1 MIQLSGQK
9 NSVESHFGFQEPP
22 FGVTPNPRFY
32 YTNTAYRDALT
43 EVAHGILAKKGL
55 MLVTGE
61 VGTGKTILLRKLMH
75 DLGATVKFIFISS
88 SQLSSNGIVDVVST
102 DLGLANKKTKV
113 EMGRDLTKYLLQR
126 ATTGQIVAL
135 LVDEAQ
141 NTSERGF
148 EGLCGFS
155 NLETDDEKLLQIV
168 LVGQPEL
175 LSILEKSSLR
185 QIKQRVAIQ
194 HTVTGLQT
202 RSELEHYIYHRLHVA
217 GYNGPEIFTQ
227 EALDAIWDYSAGT
240 PRLVN
245 ILCDN
250 SLTSA
255 CEAGTKSVS
264 DEVAI
269 KAAEKFRLKR
279 VAQLPNFV
287 DSEISSG
294 GVTHPGPTVEA
305 NGTDMATE
313 KLVERPIISPIPS
326 ETPSVRQPHSSVSE
340 GLSLD
345 TTEQPAQLPSRNEE
359 AGSGRSQG
367 QSAPTAEWA
376 IGSPRLETQ
385 TRSRKSFGL
394 RWKIA
399 GIFSA
404 LTLILSAVLIGT
416 VYRLTEGKLREQVD
430 KRALAVARN
439 LSDASAGYM
448 LSNDLLALNTLLR
461 KYTFPDGLAY
471 AFIRDSRGA
480 ITAHSLERFPPEL
493 QEGLSA
499 GGERVPWRRE
509 LSLQGRA
516 VYETNV
522 PVLDGQ
528 LGVVHVGFWGDAVE
542 KEIRRA
548 ILPLIAALGIVPLV
562 GMALSFFLAHWIAA
576 PIIRL
581 TKVTERIIEG
591 DLDASGEYPNSR
603 DEIGDLA
610 RSLERMRASLRAA
623 MLRLQRELDNEID
636 HKGHPQGKPS

>member
-135 LVDEAQ
+135 LIDEAQ

-313 KLVERPIISPIPS
+313 KWVERPIISPIPS
-326 ETPSVRQPHSSVSE
+326 ETPGVRQPHSFVSE

-345 TTEQPAQLPSRNEE
+345 TIEQPAQLPSRTEE

-416 VYRLTEGKLREQVD
+416 VYRLTEGQLREQVD

-471 AFIRDSRGA
+471 AFIRNSRGA

-562 GMALSFFLAHWIAA
+562 GVALSFFLAHRIAA

-603 DEIGDLA
+603 DEMGDLA
-610 RSLERMRASLRAA
+610 RSLERMRTSLRAA
-623 MLRLQRELDNEID
+623 MLRLQRELE
-636 HKGHPQGKPS
+636 

>member
-1 MIQLSGQK
+1 MIQLSGQN

-32 YTNTAYRDALT
+32 YKNTAYRNALA
-43 EVAHGILAKKGL
+43 EVAHGIVAKKGL

-75 DLGATVKFIFISS
+75 DLGATVKFIFVSS

-113 EMGRDLTKYLLQR
+113 EMGRDLTKYLLDR
-126 ATTGQIVAL
+126 ATTGQIAAL

-141 NTSERGF
+141 NTSDRGF
-148 EGLCGFS
+148 EGLCGLS

-175 LSILEKSSLR
+175 LSILDKPSLR

-202 RSELEHYIYHRLHVA
+202 KSELEHYIYHRLHVA

-227 EALDAIWDYSAGT
+227 EALDATWEYSAGT

-245 ILCDN
+245 VLCDN
-250 SLTSA
+250 SLTIA
-255 CEAGTKSVS
+255 YEAGTKSVS
-264 DEVAI
+264 GEMAM

-279 VAQLPNFV
+279 VGQLPNSV
-287 DSEISSG
+287 DSEIGSG
-294 GVTHPGPTVEA
+294 GITQIGPTAAV
-305 NGTDMATE
+305 NGTETAKE
-313 KLVERPIISPIPS
+313 NGVHRPAISPIS
-326 ETPSVRQPHSSVSE
+326 SGTPLRQPHSFLSD
-340 GLSLD
+340 GLH
-345 TTEQPAQLPSRNEE
+345 TTEQLAQLPTSSEE
-359 AGSGRSQG
+359 AGSGRPLA
-367 QSAPTAEWA
+367 QSAPSAQLTGA
-376 IGSPRLETQ
+376 IRSPGAVTQ
-385 TRSRKSFGL
+385 TRSRNSFGL

-416 VYRLTEGKLREQVD
+416 VYSLTEATLRQQLD

-439 LSDASAGYM
+439 LSDASAGHI
-448 LSNDLLALNTLLR
+448 LSNDLLALNTLLQ
-461 KYTFPDGLAY
+461 KYTFLDGVAY
-471 AFIRDSRGA
+471 AFIRDNRGA
-480 ITAHSLERFPPEL
+480 ITAHSLETFPPGL
-493 QEGLSA
+493 REGLAA
-499 GGERVPWRRE
+499 GRERVPWRRE
-509 LSLQGRA
+509 LSLEGRP

-548 ILPLIAALGIVPLV
+548 ILPLVGAMGIIPLV
-562 GMALSFFLAHWIAA
+562 GVALSFVLAHWIAA

-581 TKVTERIIEG
+581 TKVTQQILEG
-591 DLDASGEYPNSR
+591 DLDASGEYSSSR

-623 MLRLQRELDNEID
+623 MSRLQRELE
-636 HKGHPQGKPS
+636 